1 MSETD
6 RRKFLTVAGAG
17 AAAGVVGITA
27 GPAFAGQTERS
38 RNGAKET
45 VVAYVEDHNSNE
57 IILMVGDREVVGKS
71 VRNASGMGKSGLA
84 SNPDSFSKKPP

>member
-6 RRKFLTVAGAG
+6 RRKFLAVAGAG

-38 RNGAKET
+38 KNGAKET

-57 IILMVGDREVVGKS
+57 IILMVGDRELVVHDQDL
-71 VRNASGMGKSGLA
+71 VNRILNAAGGQ
-84 SNPDSFSKKPP
+84 